1 MISMAYRLTRSQREV
16 LEALVKLY
24 ERNKRMVKSKE
35 IADLIGRDE
44 GTVRNIVLSLKSL
57 GLIESK
63 TGPTGGY
70 MPTVKAYE
78 VLRGALMPVALKLK
92 KRGEDTGI
100 TVVGVELLDPFNPA
114 GGKAVFRV
122 YGDLSKLSIGDT
134 VSIGPTP
141 FARIIIE
148 GEVVFVDAT
157 TSQVSIVVRRLVS
170 IPKVEVKRLTSR
182 RVITVEPSQRLSEV
196 AAILSAK
203 RIKGAPV
210 VEDDKLVG
218 MITQSDIIRAV
229 AENNLDARVSD
240 YMSSPVVTIREDE
253 DLLKAVELMNNKMV
267 GRLVVVDSNG
277 RLVGIITRT
286 DILKYIAG
294 LS

>member
-1 MISMAYRLTRSQREV
+1 MAYRLTRTQREV

-24 ERNKRMVKSKE
+24 EKNRRMVKSKE

-70 MPTVKAYE
+70 MPTLKAYE
-78 VLRGALMPVALKLK
+78 ILRGVLMPVALRLR
-92 KRGEDTGI
+92 KRGEDIGV
-100 TVVGVELLDPFNPA
+100 TVIGVELLDPFNPT

-122 YGDLSKLSIGDT
+122 YGDLSRLSIGDI

-141 FARIIIE
+141 FARIVIE

-157 TSQVSIVVRRLVS
+157 TSQVSVVVRRLVS
-170 IPKVEVKRLTSR
+170 IPRIEVGKLTSR
-182 RVITVEPSQRLSEV
+182 RVITVEPDQKLGEV

-210 VEDDKLVG
+210 VEGDRLVG
-218 MITQSDIIRAV
+218 IITQTDIVRAV
-229 AENNLDARVSD
+229 AENNLDARVRD

-253 DLLKAVELMNNKMV
+253 DMLKAVELMNEKMV
-267 GRLVVVDSNG
+267 GRLVVVDAEG

-294 LS
+294 LG

>member
-1 MISMAYRLTRSQREV
+1 MAYRLTRSQREV

-35 IADLIGRDE
+35 IADAIGRDE

-78 VLRGALMPVALKLK
+78 VLRGALMPVALRLK

-100 TVVGVELLDPFNPA
+100 TVVGVELLDPFNPT

-141 FARIIIE
+141 FARIIVE
-148 GEVVFVDAT
+148 GDVVFVDAT
-157 TSQVSIVVRRLVS
+157 TSQVSIVVKRLVS
-170 IPKVEVKRLTSR
+170 IPRVEVRELMSR
-182 RVITVEPSQRLSEV
+182 RLITVEPRQRLSEV
-196 AAILSAK
+196 AEILTAK
-203 RIKGAPV
+203 KIKGAPV
-210 VEDDKLVG
+210 VENDRLVG
-218 MITQSDIIRAV
+218 IITQTDIMRAV
-229 AENNLDARVSD
+229 AENNLDTTVRE

-253 DLLKAVELMNNKMV
+253 DVLKAIEIMNNKMV
-267 GRLVVVDSNG
+267 GRLVVVDAEG
-277 RLVGIITRT
+277 RPVGIVTRT